1 MIKELDI
8 SNVDKVINLGLKLNN
23 NYSNLYDYESLNS
36 GVNKTYI
43 ILDNNNV
50 IGFIHIQDLIDE
62 VDIIDIVI
70 DEEYRRKG
78 YGKNLINYIFDFYK
92 DKKVILEVSA
102 DNEAAVN
109 LYRSFDFNVINV
121 RKGYYNGK
129 DALVMEKKW

>member
-8 SNVDKVINLGLKLNN
+8 NNVDRVIYLGLKLNT

-43 ILDNNNV
+43 ILDNNNI

-62 VDIIDIVI
+62 IDIIDIVI

-78 YGKNLINYIFDFYK
+78 YGKSLINYIFDLYK
-92 DKKVILEVSA
+92 DKKVILEVSV

-109 LYRSFDFNVINV
+109 LYKSLNFNVINV
-121 RKGYYNGK
+121 RKGYYNGI
-129 DALVMEKKW
+129 DALVMEKK

>member
-8 SNVDKVINLGLKLNN
+8 NNVDKVINLGLKLNT
-23 NYSNLYDYESLNS
+23 NYSNLYNYESLNS

-43 ILDNNNV
+43 ILDNNNI

-78 YGKNLINYIFDFYK
+78 YGKSLINFIFDFYK
-92 DKKVILEVSA
+92 DKKVILEVSV

-109 LYRSFDFNVINV
+109 LYKSLNFNVINV
-121 RKGYYNGK
+121 RKGYYNGI
-129 DALVMEKKW
+129 DALVMEKK

>member
-78 YGKNLINYIFDFYK
+78 YGKSLINYIFDFYK

-129 DALVMEKKW
+129 DALVMEKK

>member
-8 SNVDKVINLGLKLNN
+8 NNVDKVINLGLKLNS

-36 GVNKTYI
+36 GVNKTYT
-43 ILDNNNV
+43 ILDNNNI

-70 DEEYRRKG
+70 DEKYRRKG
-78 YGKNLINYIFDFYK
+78 YGKSLINYIFDFYK
-92 DKKVILEVSA
+92 DKKVILEVSV

-109 LYRSFDFNVINV
+109 LYKSLNFSVINV
-121 RKGYYNGK
+121 RKGYYNGT
-129 DALVMEKKW
+129 DALVMEKK

>member
-8 SNVDKVINLGLKLNN
+8 NNVDKVINLGLKLNT

-78 YGKNLINYIFDFYK
+78 YGKSLINYIFDFYK

-109 LYRSFDFNVINV
+109 LYKSLDFNVINI

-129 DALVMEKKW
+129 DALVMEKK

>member
-8 SNVDKVINLGLKLNN
+8 NNVDKVINLGLKLNT
-23 NYSNLYDYESLNS
+23 NYSNLYNYESLNS

-43 ILDNNNV
+43 ILDNNNI

-78 YGKNLINYIFDFYK
+78 YGKSLINYIFDLYK
-92 DKKVILEVSA
+92 DKKVILEVSV

-109 LYRSFDFNVINV
+109 LYKSLNFNVINV
-121 RKGYYNGK
+121 RKGYYNGI
-129 DALVMEKKW
+129 DALVMEKK